1 MGKIFILG
9 NDDSS
14 SWAYSLGKVETIPTS
29 SKKNNSEVIHDFVL
43 NFLRE
48 AKSDDKIVIDMDASE
63 LGSLSLTIA
72 MHIRLSV
79 EDLKERA
86 FLPII
91 FVSYFPLQSF
101 LKQSEC
107 GQFFLSH
114 DGYAFC
120 TPEDVANVIPNVNSI
135 SPERFKTDFLD
146 CIQIHPTE
154 NIGSHSMANQW
165 GADVLNRIINKDT
178 DTVIPEIAREKTK
191 LYYKYIFLKT
201 YNINDVLKGN
211 LGGVAK
217 TNVKLNALQ
226 KKILLIDDEAQKG
239 WAIVLKNWLFGST
252 IDVCDNQIG
261 SYDDLPEQIKSNIEK
276 DYYDLYL
283 LDLRLLGNKEDD
295 IYNAEE
301 FSGMKILR
309 KLKEINIGNQ
319 VVILTASN
327 KAWNMKALLDA
338 GADGYYIKESPE
350 LQLPWIFSEN
360 NFKSFQHDVEN
371 ALNNNNYKKKLYRD
385 VNALKKLLKKSSK
398 FDDDEILNDLIA
410 FIESSAKQVMEAKIK
425 EDFAYSY
432 FSLYQVLERLSK
444 DYITPDGNK
453 RDCWLVNFDTPLY
466 KYKIDGFKPVE
477 GPKIIKERPSMMEK
491 LTAIY
496 IEVGSKT
503 DCKFIREDIA
513 LAINRRNTF
522 VHEKWK
528 LTDDTF
534 YQNLSK
540 ENKSENKKLRE
551 IFKKDGYI
559 HLLKTIQTIMES
571 IC

>member
-9 NDDSS
+9 NDGSS

-48 AKSDDKIVIDMDASE
+48 AKSEDKIVIDMDASE

-120 TPEDVANVIPNVNSI
+120 TPEEVSDVIPNVNSI
-135 SPERFKTDFLD
+135 TPERFKTDFLD

-154 NIGSHSMANQW
+154 NIGNHSMANQW
-165 GADVLNRIINKDT
+165 GANVLDRIIDKDGGAI
-178 DTVIPEIAREKTK
+178 IPGLAKEKTK

-217 TNVKLNALQ
+217 TNVQLNALQ

-239 WAIVLKNWLFGST
+239 WEIVLKKWLFGST
-252 IDVCDNQIG
+252 IDVCDNQIS

-283 LDLRLLGNKEDD
+283 LDLRLLGNREDD
-295 IYNAEE
+295 IYDAEG
-301 FSGMKILR
+301 FSGMRILR
-309 KLKEINIGNQ
+309 KLKEINVGNQ

-360 NFKSFQHDVEN
+360 NFKSFQHDVKN
-371 ALNNNNYKKKLYRD
+371 ALDSNYYKKKLYRD
-385 VNALKKLLKKSSK
+385 INALKKILNKSPK
-398 FDDDEILNDLIA
+398 FDDEMLNDIMA
-410 FIESSAKQVMEAKIK
+410 FIESSTKQVMEAKIQ

-444 DYITPDGNK
+444 DYITPNRYKKDQ
-453 RDCWLVNFDTPLY
+453 WLVNNNLDTPLH
-466 KYKIDGFKPVE
+466 KYRIDGYIPVKE
-477 GPKIIKERPSMMEK
+477 SEIRKERPAMWEK
-491 LTAIY
+491 RTAIY
-496 IEVGSKT
+496 IEVGGKT

-513 LAINRRNTF
+513 LAINRRNTY
-522 VHEKWK
+522 VHEKGK
-528 LTDDTF
+528 LTEDTKNF
-534 YQNLSK
+534 SK
-540 ENKSENKKLRE
+540 KQKADNEKLRQ
-551 IFKKDGYI
+551 IFNEKGYI
-559 HLLKTIQTIMES
+559 HLLKTIQTIMEA